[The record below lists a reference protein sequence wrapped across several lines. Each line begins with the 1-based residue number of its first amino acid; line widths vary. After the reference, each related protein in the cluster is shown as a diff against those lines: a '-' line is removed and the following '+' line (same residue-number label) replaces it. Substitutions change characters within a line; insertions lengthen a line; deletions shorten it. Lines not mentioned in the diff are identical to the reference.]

1 MFESLVAN
9 ILNRFLGSFI
19 EGFDPKQL
27 NIGIWSGD
35 VKLRK
40 LQLRKDSLEKFNLPL
55 DVKFGH
61 LGELTMQIPW
71 SNLRTKPVKITIEDI
86 YVVAKPIIME
96 HLDPEKERQKELKVK
111 RERLE
116 ALEAL
121 SKATI
126 ENELKNSGSENNES
140 FTESLITKIVD
151 NLQIT
156 IKNIHVRYEDDAAFM
171 DYPYGVGV
179 TLKELSAV
187 SANEDWVPSFLSTTQ
202 VFVRKLL
209 KLKNLS
215 IYMNTKSSS
224 IYSDD
229 NEVMLEN
236 FKSSLQDEYK
246 DEHQYLLKPVSGEG
260 KITIHK
266 NGATEEFPHAKAE
279 LFFDEFGIN
288 LDSQQYKEILS
299 TASKY
304 RIYNKT
310 LKYRKLKPLAP
321 VEKEPLQWFKYV
333 AQAIFNEVH
342 EKNYKWSWEYFS
354 KRRDQRVAY
363 VEIWQSKIMKKALT
377 IEQENQLA
385 KLEEDLTYED
395 IKFYRSLADSRARKE
410 NRLMKATSSAS
421 QREEEKSHV
430 AKSTSRGW
438 FASWWG
444 GSNASTGDN
453 NNSRDQEGLDFLL
466 SQEQR
471 EALYDAIEYDEK
483 EALSTSIDIPRERV
497 KYEAFVTLKKGGA
510 SIRRYKE
517 KDLAEVIFEGCS
529 VSFYQRTDSFLT
541 NFQLNE
547 FRVEDGTGTT
557 LYKHIV
563 SVKRTQPKI
572 ENSASDTVLKYEDP
586 FFRIS
591 FEQNPLDGS
600 ADSKLLGK
608 LKSMTIFYNTR
619 FIEEVMKFFSPPRM
633 HLETVGAIMNVAE
646 ATVEGLTT
654 QTRIGLQYAL
664 DEHKTMNVKL
674 DLQAPLMILPL
685 DASSWK
691 SPVAIFD
698 AGHLSVTSKLAD
710 KSKVE
715 EIKAKSNYKNEDWDE
730 LKNLMY
736 DHFILN
742 LEDMQFLV
750 GPSVKYV
757 MGELHADTDENK
769 STSILDKLNINI
781 LLGLSIVPDAYRL
794 ARIKIGAE
802 VPQVH
807 LKLNDYQYKTLM
819 KIIEASIPKT
829 QNDFSYSD
837 SLDVSHSGG
846 GGFYQADYN
855 DSLSISSGTTTK
867 GLHSDQSSRQR
878 MIDFDFNVSLIEV
891 SLSRC
896 IDNESLV
903 SEPLVDLVGDQFKL
917 NFYNT
922 ATDMCVDFSLEEIN
936 LIDHIEKSDVPE
948 FEAIVSSNRF
958 FVEEKNRHKDL
969 FRLQYTRTQKLFD
982 SLNKQA
988 ESFDQNISVDIA
1000 TVQFVLSRNSLL
1012 SILNFILNTFTEQSQ
1027 ENNEISV
1034 KHNGP
1039 DDGTSEPFGRINVDV
1054 NLESIIVILNDDG
1067 LKLATL
1073 QLSKALFNVELVA
1086 SEMECLGTLGALT
1099 LHDEVNLGS
1108 PRDSILRNLISIEG
1122 NNLAEFKYK
1131 TFDRESSG
1139 IPYNALIEFKTG
1151 SARINFVEGAFGKI
1165 FNFLSQFQRMKA
1177 IYDSAREAAINQA
1190 SNIDE
1195 DSKIKFDI
1203 LIQAPLIVFP
1213 KVIDSN
1219 SEGKYNTMSLH
1230 LGEFFVSNEFKKND
1244 SLNVMTNVI
1253 TSGIRKV
1260 RLSSLF
1266 HFNDNI
1272 MQSSEML
1279 NDLDISFDIKY
1290 LENYVEDLPSFT
1302 INGKMPGV
1310 YLNLTEIQL
1319 EYIMD
1324 LLGSVSRVLN
1334 VASREKNLDEVAL
1347 NAANANAVASSGSGS
1362 GIGSGDNDAY
1372 EVRKAAQNE
1381 VQRSSSRR
1389 KVLFSFQV
1397 PEIVL
1402 NLYNNTSGLGNY
1414 QDNKLT
1420 SFTLNNFEA
1429 SLDMTE
1435 DGKFYSTTKVKSFVV
1450 RDSRKSSENKFR
1462 EIIPPIKN
1470 DSSQFLLTISTSETP
1485 ERNQILIM
1493 FSVDSPQM
1501 ILALDYI
1508 FEVKSFFDVAL
1519 KNRDQ
1524 HSNFKEQTEECSD
1537 FDSQASISR
1546 SYHDNETDSN
1556 PGPNTAICFT
1566 VNMSNPSI
1574 ILLADS
1580 ARETT
1585 EAVVFKVGA
1594 ISISSQN
1601 ILSFAANNIGMFLCA
1616 MDDFDNKRLRII
1628 DDFSVSLSHKTES
1641 TSNSAFITNI
1651 EASIE
1656 PLLLRLSLRDILL
1669 ALNILNK
1676 ANQLYNK
1683 VWSGDNKD
1691 SELQDVRHSDN
1702 PTRKASQ
1709 CTTSFKSMSSDKSKR
1724 RSTGINE
1731 LLVVIKG
1738 EEMNIAFGGL
1748 RFVLIG
1754 GVQELPVLDMHVKP
1768 FELRAVNWSTDLHAE
1783 IHLESFVNIYNYSRS
1798 TWEPLIEPWPLSVYS
1813 SKTLTPR
1820 EVMSV
1825 DFVSKKIAEVTLS
1838 SHSIALLSQL
1848 FSFITTEQELKP
1860 RGEEKPYRIL
1870 NQTGYDLEVW
1880 IDNEELTNLTR
1891 IKNNSEVSWS
1901 FQDWKEVRENLNTDS
1916 EQNTLGVS
1924 LLGSPYNSVR
1934 GLSSASEGEELFLL
1948 DPDMNG
1954 VHNRLSCEIKL
1965 QENNVKKIWLRST
1978 ITLQN
1983 DADVVLAIKFL
1994 DGDDTREI
2002 CVSANTLIAL
2012 PIDLVYSSSFKIRPQ
2027 IEADYCW
2034 SEQSLSWRQYL
2045 EHSIPLSCAAA
2056 NGNSSFYF
2064 HSNAIYNSNEP
2075 LAKIYPH
2082 MRIVISAPLEIENL
2096 LPFDLEYRLYDK
2108 KSKSDWSGSIVKGV
2122 KKYVHVISLE
2132 SLLLLSIRPNCPGYN
2147 YSEFA
2152 IINSIGNS
2160 EFKRESIMT
2169 LQHDNGQILKLK
2181 IHYPKNAENFS
2192 GLKVL
2197 IYCPYVIV
2205 NRTGQNLIVSEKGN
2219 PRSKVSTSNKV
2230 SMFSFER
2237 DGDRHN
2243 RALLK
2248 LNDSLWTSPVSFE
2261 ALGRVS
2267 EAKAPTTKNYK
2278 EMNMGVTVG
2287 EGEGKYKLT
2296 NVITV
2301 TPRYMFFNRLEED
2314 LVFVE
2319 NGAREEIVVPSG
2331 VLTPLFGLR
2340 NEEKK
2345 NLRIKYLHSSK
2356 SWSAPISIDD
2366 LGQIYLKLYKED
2378 EGQFLLK
2385 VNLLLEGSSIFIQVE
2400 DANNRWPF
2408 SIRNFS
2414 DQEFYIYQR
2423 DPNTNDSGEIVKTD
2437 IRYEPI
2443 FYKVPPKSVMPYAY
2457 DYPNAVIKELIIR
2470 GRGRER
2476 AINLAEIG
2484 NLKPFRLPATH
2495 NSEQS
2500 IVDLN
2505 VIAEGPVQSLVIS
2518 NYDPS
2523 LSLYKLKENRT
2534 LSTLASQ
2541 TNFVVTENDENY
2553 HTRFTTKLEG
2563 VGISL
2568 INLRFQELCY
2578 ITIRGIEISYNE
2590 SDIYQN
2596 ISVKL
2601 KWLQIDNQLF
2611 GGIFPLILYPTV
2623 IPKSAKEMT
2632 NHPSFSGA
2640 ICKVKDEEHGIL
2652 FIKYATVLLQEM
2664 TIEIDEDFLFALLDF
2679 IAFPGAIWN
2688 QKAVDK
2694 LCDDDMELPQPMN
2707 VSGSEDIYFEALHLQ
2722 PTLSYLSFVRTE
2734 RVNVEERTSSQNTLL
2749 FIINVLTMAIGNI
2762 NDAPIKLNALF
2773 IENIRIP
2780 LPILLQSVQTHYGQ
2794 SVFYQLHKI
2803 LGSADFLGNPV
2814 GLFNNLA
2821 SGVLDIFYEPYN
2833 GFIMNDRPQE
2843 LGIGIAKGGLSFL
2856 KKSIFGISDS
2866 LAKVTGSLA
2875 KGLSVITLDEGFQE
2889 RRRLNQRRNKPK
2901 DALYGFRSGANSFVN
2916 SFSSGF
2922 SGIARNPIEQGNISG
2937 PAGFFKGLGK
2947 GMVGLPTKTAI
2958 GIFDLASN
2966 VSEGIRNTTSVF
2978 DSEGLDKVR
2987 LPRHVSPDCVVRKY
3001 DPREAQGQFWLKT
3014 MDGGTFMSEKYVA
3027 HLLLPGESTAIIVT
3041 FKKLILVE
3049 INSLFSKWVIPLEEI
3064 KAISNEH
3071 TGISVSLKTKEGPF
3085 IPVTDKESKS
3095 FLYKKIGVVVEEYN
3109 KRCQVIL

>member
-40 LQLRKDSLEKFNLPL
+40 LQLRKDSLEKFNLPV

-61 LGELTMQIPW
+61 LGELMMQIPW

-86 YVVAKPIIME
+86 YIVAKPIIMD

-116 ALEAL
+116 ALEAF
-121 SKATI
+121 SKTTI
-126 ENELKNSGSENNES
+126 ENELKSSGSENNES

-151 NLQIT
+151 NLQVT
-156 IKNIHVRYEDDAAFM
+156 IKNIHVRYEDDTAFM

-215 IYMNTKSSS
+215 VYMNTNSSS
-224 IYSDD
+224 IYSED

-236 FKSSLQDEYK
+236 FKSSLEDEYK
-246 DEHQYLLKPVSGEG
+246 SEHQYLLKPVSGEG

-288 LDSQQYKEILS
+288 LDSQQYREILS

-310 LKYRKLKPLAP
+310 LKYRKLKPLVS
-321 VEKEPLQWFKYV
+321 VEKEPLRWFKYV
-333 AQAIFNEVH
+333 ARAILNEVH

-354 KRRDQRVAY
+354 KRRDQRIAY
-363 VEIWQSKIMKKALT
+363 VEIWQSKIMKKTLT
-377 IEQENQLA
+377 REQENQLA
-385 KLEEDLTYED
+385 GLEEELTYED
-395 IKFYRSLADSRARKE
+395 IKFYRSLASSRARKE
-410 NRLMKATSSAS
+410 NRLMKASSSTS
-421 QREEEKSHV
+421 QREEENRNV

-444 GSNASTGDN
+444 GSNVSAGEDN
-453 NNSRDQEGLDFLL
+453 VGGQESLDLLL

-483 EALSTSIDIPRERV
+483 EALSTSVDIPRDRV

-510 SIRRYKE
+510 SIKRYKE

-529 VSFYQRTDSFLT
+529 VSLFQRTDSFLA

-563 SVKRTQPKI
+563 SVKQTQPKI
-572 ENSASDTVLKYEDP
+572 DNSVSDTVSKYKDP

-600 ADSKLLGK
+600 ADSKVLGK

-674 DLQAPLMILPL
+674 DLQAPLVILPL

-710 KSKVE
+710 KAKVE
-715 EIKAKSNYKNEDWDE
+715 EVKAKSNYKDEDWDE

-736 DHFILN
+736 DHFILK

-750 GPSVKYV
+750 GPSVKCV
-757 MGELHADTDENK
+757 MEELHADTDENK
-769 STSILDKLNINI
+769 STSILDKLNVNL

-794 ARIKIGAE
+794 ARIKVGAE

-819 KIIEASIPKT
+819 KIIDASIPKT
-829 QNDFSYSD
+829 QNDFNDTD
-837 SLDVSHSGG
+837 SLDVPHTGG
-846 GGFYQADYN
+846 GGFYQTDFN

-867 GLHSDQSSRQR
+867 GLYSDQSSKQR
-878 MIDFDFNVSLIEV
+878 MIEFDFNVSLIEI

-896 IDNESLV
+896 IDNESLI

-922 ATDMCVDFSLEEIN
+922 ATDMCVDFSLEEVN
-936 LIDHIEKSDVPE
+936 LIDHIEKSNVPE

-958 FVEEKNRHKDL
+958 FVEERERHKDL
-969 FRLQYTRTQKLFD
+969 FRLHYTRTQKLFD
-982 SLNKQA
+982 SPNKQA
-988 ESFDQNISVDIA
+988 EIFDQNVSVDIA

-1012 SILNFILNTFTEQSQ
+1012 SILNFILNTFTETDQTN
-1027 ENNEISV
+1027 NNETSV
-1034 KHNGP
+1034 THNGLDHGASQP
-1039 DDGTSEPFGRINVDV
+1039 TGRINVDV
-1054 NLESIIVILNDDG
+1054 NLESIILILNDDG
-1067 LKLATL
+1067 VKLATL
-1073 QLSKALFNVELVA
+1073 QLSKAIFNVELVA
-1086 SEMECLGTLGALT
+1086 SEMEFLGTLGALT
-1099 LHDEVNLGS
+1099 LHDEVNQGS

-1131 TFDRESSG
+1131 TFDKENSG
-1139 IPYNALIEFKTG
+1139 TPYNTWIEFKTG

-1177 IYDSAREAAINQA
+1177 IYDGAREAAINQA
-1190 SNIDE
+1190 NNIDE
-1195 DSKIKFDI
+1195 DNKIKFDI

-1213 KVIDSN
+1213 KVIDGN
-1219 SEGKYNTMSLH
+1219 SEDKHNTMTLH
-1230 LGEFFVSNEFKKND
+1230 LGEFFVSNEFKKD
-1244 SLNVMTNVI
+1244 GSFNVMTNI
-1253 TSGIRKV
+1253 ISSGIRKV

-1272 MQSSEML
+1272 IQSSEML

-1310 YLNLTEIQL
+1310 CLNLTEIQL

-1324 LLGSVSRVLN
+1324 LLESVSRVLN

-1347 NAANANAVASSGSGS
+1347 NAANANAVASSGSG
-1362 GIGSGDNDAY
+1362 GGSSEAY
-1372 EVRKAAQNE
+1372 EVRKATENE
-1381 VQRSSSRR
+1381 PKKVSNRR

-1402 NLYNNTSGLGNY
+1402 NLYNNTSNLENY
-1414 QDNKLT
+1414 KSNKLT
-1420 SFTLNNFEA
+1420 SLALNNFEA
-1429 SLDMTE
+1429 NLDITE
-1435 DGKFYSTTKVKSFVV
+1435 DNQFNSVTKVKSFVV
-1450 RDSRKSSENKFR
+1450 KDARTSSENKFR

-1470 DSSQFLLTISTSETP
+1470 DNSQFLLTVCSSEIP
-1485 ERNQILIM
+1485 ERKQITIM

-1508 FEVKSFFDVAL
+1508 FEVKSFFDIAL
-1519 KNRDQ
+1519 NNRDI
-1524 HSNFKEQTEECSD
+1524 HKYPEEQVEEASD
-1537 FDSQASISR
+1537 FDSQTSMSR
-1546 SYHDNETDSN
+1546 SYHDNETESN
-1556 PGPNTAICFT
+1556 QGSTTAIGFT
-1566 VNMSNPSI
+1566 VNMNNPSI

-1580 ARETT
+1580 TRENT

-1594 ISISSQN
+1594 ISISSQT

-1628 DDFSVSLSHKTES
+1628 DDFSVSLSHKSES
-1641 TSNSAFITNI
+1641 VSNSAFITNI

-1656 PLLLRLSLRDILL
+1656 PMLLRLSLRDILL

-1676 ANQLYNK
+1676 ANQLYSK
-1683 VWSGDNKD
+1683 VSSGSNKD
-1691 SELQDVRHSDN
+1691 SELEEVHHSDN
-1702 PTRKASQ
+1702 SRRKMSQ
-1709 CTTSFKSMSSDKSKR
+1709 CTTSFRSMSSDKSKR
-1724 RSTGINE
+1724 RSTGVNE

-1738 EEMNIAFGGL
+1738 EEMNVAFGGL

-1783 IHLESFVNIYNYSRS
+1783 VHLESFVNIYNYSRS
-1798 TWEPLIEPWPLSVYS
+1798 TWEPLIEPWPVSVYS
-1813 SKTLTPR
+1813 SKTLSPR
-1820 EVMSV
+1820 EVMCV
-1825 DFVSKKIAEVTLS
+1825 DFVSKNIAEITLS

-1848 FSFITTEQELKP
+1848 FSFITTEQELKA

-1891 IKNNSEVSWS
+1891 IKNNSEIPWS

-1924 LLGSPYNSVR
+1924 LLGSPYNSIR

-1948 DPDMNG
+1948 YPDMNG

-1965 QENNVKKIWLRST
+1965 QENNVKQIWLKST

-1983 DADVVLAIKFL
+1983 DADVALVIRFL
-1994 DGDDTREI
+1994 DNEDTREI
-2002 CVSANTLIAL
+2002 CVNANTLIAL
-2012 PIDLVYSSSFKIRPQ
+2012 PIDLVYSSHFKIRPQ

-2034 SEQSLSWRQYL
+2034 SEQSLSWHQYL
-2045 EHSIPLSCAAA
+2045 KHSIPLSCTAT
-2056 NGNSSFYF
+2056 NGNSAFYF
-2064 HSNAIYNSNEP
+2064 HSNAIYNSSEP

-2132 SLLLLSIRPNCPGYN
+2132 SLLLLSIRPNSPGYN

-2152 IINSIGNS
+2152 IVNSVGNS

-2169 LQHDNGQILKLK
+2169 LQHENGQILKLK
-2181 IHYPKNAENFS
+2181 IHYPKNSENFS

-2197 IYCPYVIV
+2197 IYCPYVVV
-2205 NRTGQNLIVSEKGN
+2205 NRTGQMLVVSEKGN
-2219 PRSKVSTSNKV
+2219 PRSQVSASNKV

-2248 LNDSLWTSPVSFE
+2248 FNDSLWTSPVSFE

-2267 EAKAPTTKNYK
+2267 EAIAPTSKSSK

-2301 TPRYMFFNRLEED
+2301 APRYMFFNRLGED

-2319 NGAREEIVVPSG
+2319 NGLKEEIVVPSG
-2331 VLTPLFGLR
+2331 VLMPLFGLR
-2340 NEEKK
+2340 SEVKK

-2356 SWSAPISIDD
+2356 SWSAPFSIDD
-2366 LGQIYLKLYKED
+2366 IGQIYLKLYKEP

-2423 DPNTNDSGEIVKTD
+2423 DPNTNDNGEIVKTD
-2437 IRYEPI
+2437 IKYEPI
-2443 FYKVPPKSVMPYAY
+2443 FYKIPAKSVMPYAY

-2470 GRGRER
+2470 ARGRER
-2476 AINLAEIG
+2476 AVSLAEIG
-2484 NLKPFRLPATH
+2484 NLKPFRLPATQ

-2505 VIAEGPVQSLVIS
+2505 VIADGPVQSLVIS

-2611 GGIFPLILYPTV
+2611 GGIFPLILYPTI

-2640 ICKVKDEEHGIL
+2640 ICKVKDDEHGIL

-2749 FIINVLTMAIGNI
+2749 FIVNVLTMAIGNI

-2780 LPILLQSVQTHYGQ
+2780 LPILLQSIQTHYGQ

-2901 DALYGFRSGANSFVN
+2901 DALYGFRSGANSFVD

-2922 SGIARNPIEQGNISG
+2922 TGIARNPIEQGNISG

-2987 LPRHVSPDCVVRKY
+2987 LPRHVSSDCVIRKY

-3014 MDGGTFMSEKYVA
+3014 MDGGAFMSEKYVA

-3049 INSLFSKWVIPLEEI
+3049 INSLLSKWVIPLEEI

-3071 TGISVSLKTKEGPF
+3071 TGVSISLKRKEGPF
-3085 IPVTDKESKS
+3085 IPVTDKESKA